1 LKLNKI
7 QIMLKRMKKQNKK
20 YRINYVNFYRHL
32 KKEKNQKKIDNWLWN
47 NYYSKL
53 VEINILYETNK

>member
-1 LKLNKI
+1 
-7 QIMLKRMKKQNKK
+7 MKKQNKK